1 MNAELIAVGTEL
13 LLGDT
18 INTDAAAVARLLS
31 ELGINVYWQT
41 VVGDNRARLEQA
53 VQLARTRADLII
65 TTGGLGPTCDDL
77 TKEVV
82 AGAFGIPLELN
93 KAEEERLRGLYR
105 ERHTYMTENHLQQ
118 VMLPRGCT
126 VLQNDWGTAPACA
139 FEADGCLVIMLPGP
153 PLECE
158 PLLRY
163 RVRPFLA
170 ARGDGIIVSHSVKI
184 FGIGEGTMEYQLR
197 DLMNEMQ
204 NPTLA
209 PYAKEGEC
217 LVRVTAKAATEAE
230 AETMIAPCLARV
242 QRELGAFAYGVDT
255 PNIETCAAELLLAQ
269 HKTIAVADSCTGG
282 LLGDLLTNVPGAS
295 AVFAGGII
303 AYNDETKTRL
313 LDVDPAL
320 IARCGAVSSEV
331 AAAMA
336 EHVRATFGTDLGLS
350 LPARTA
356 TVCTPS
362 ARSSWPSPR
371 RTARSTA
378 RCTRTSGGACA
389 SSTRRPTTPSTC
401 CGATSPACRWRWR
414 KTADAIICFFLRP
427 GQLSRP
433 RCDPCMI

>member
-153 PLECE
+153 PSELT
-158 PLLRY
+158 P
-163 RVRPFLA
+163 
-170 ARGDGIIVSHSVKI
+170 ARRWSVSRCCATACARCSPRA
-184 FGIGEGTMEYQLR
+184 GTASLSR
-197 DLMNEMQ
+197 
-204 NPTLA
+204 
-209 PYAKEGEC
+209 
-217 LVRVTAKAATEAE
+217 TAS
-230 AETMIAPCLARV
+230 R
-242 QRELGAFAYGVDT
+242 
-255 PNIETCAAELLLAQ
+255 
-269 HKTIAVADSCTGG
+269 SS
-282 LLGDLLTNVPGAS
+282 AS
-295 AVFAGGII
+295 A
-303 AYNDETKTRL
+303 R
-313 LDVDPAL
+313 
-320 IARCGAVSSEV
+320 AR
-331 AAAMA
+331 
-336 EHVRATFGTDLGLS
+336 
-350 LPARTA
+350 
-356 TVCTPS
+356 
-362 ARSSWPSPR
+362 W
-371 RTARSTA
+371 ST
-378 RCTRTSGGACA
+378 SCA
-389 SSTRRPTTPSTC
+389 IS
-401 CGATSPACRWRWR
+401 
-414 KTADAIICFFLRP
+414 
-427 GQLSRP
+427 
-433 RCDPCMI
+433 

>member
-163 RVRPFLA
+163 RVRPLLA

-184 FGIGEGTMEYQLR
+184 FG
-197 DLMNEMQ
+197 
-204 NPTLA
+204 
-209 PYAKEGEC
+209 
-217 LVRVTAKAATEAE
+217 VS
-230 AETMIAPCLARV
+230 
-242 QRELGAFAYGVDT
+242 T
-255 PNIETCAAELLLAQ
+255 P
-269 HKTIAVADSCTGG
+269 
-282 LLGDLLTNVPGAS
+282 
-295 AVFAGGII
+295 
-303 AYNDETKTRL
+303 
-313 LDVDPAL
+313 
-320 IARCGAVSSEV
+320 
-331 AAAMA
+331 
-336 EHVRATFGTDLGLS
+336 
-350 LPARTA
+350 
-356 TVCTPS
+356 
-362 ARSSWPSPR
+362 
-371 RTARSTA
+371 
-378 RCTRTSGGACA
+378 
-389 SSTRRPTTPSTC
+389 
-401 CGATSPACRWRWR
+401 
-414 KTADAIICFFLRP
+414 
-427 GQLSRP
+427 
-433 RCDPCMI
+433 

>member
-93 KAEEERLRGLYR
+93 KAEEDRLRGLYR
-105 ERHTYMTENHLQQ
+105 ERGIYMTENHLQQ

-163 RVRPFLA
+163 RVRPLLA

-217 LVRVTAKAATEAE
+217 LVRVTAKAPTEAE
-230 AETMIAPCLARV
+230 AEAMIAPCVARV

-255 PNIETCAAELLLAQ
+255 LNIETCAAELLLAQ

-295 AVFAGGII
+295 AAFSGGII
-303 AYNDETKTRL
+303 AYNDETRSACWMLTRAHR
-313 LDVDPAL
+313 AL
-320 IARCGAVSSEV
+320 RRRQPRG
-331 AAAMA
+331 AAMA
-336 EHVRATFGTDLGLS
+336 EHVRAAFGTDLALS
-350 LPARTA
+350 ITALPAWAATGAHRRHALQALATPDGTFHRTLH
-356 TVCTPS
+356 
-362 ARSSWPSPR
+362 
-371 RTARSTA
+371 
-378 RCTRTSGGACA
+378 RTSGAACIKHA
-389 SSTRRPTTPSTC
+389 
-401 CGATSPACRWRWR
+401 AANHAFDMVWRYLTGLPVEFE
-414 KTADAIICFFLRP
+414 KTADAIIEFRGRGSCP
-427 GQLSRP
+427 GRVVTHA
-433 RCDPCMI
+433 